1 MAGSDKTQ
9 KLKLDDY
16 DSFEDEFAFWPLNL
30 VLIILGASVLVV
42 SFRYLDM
49 HDERILYNPWT
60 YGIVTPIALLAF
72 GVLLRTLVSR
82 IIQKSMQMAF
92 LLSLLVH
99 LFLLVGAMNVVLSR
113 LWPDFLDKLAKER
126 HALKRESLQA
136 PQYHRV
142 TSTKQK
148 GARPDH
154 LKHLPTQ
161 HEATEVESQKLAMN
175 LAESALNNLVS
186 PVPKVERSANPHVI
200 EQNRPS
206 PAMPSA
212 SESAAS
218 LSRSELQNSLQTNN
232 PQQMEVPRSEP
243 APQLS
248 ASSTSTNRSRSES
261 RTQSAQVNA
270 QSQRSPSSSS
280 SLTRNELREL
290 SSPRAQRSSQLQK
303 SLSQSASSRTSQV
316 PVPRQRQQ
324 DSTSTAMQPSETG
337 SRTSRNSANAS
348 SPNLLT
354 RSQPQQNN
362 QPRLTSP
369 NVPRRNDQRMVPQAT
384 VGQFAN
390 AFERDTAGGQAG
402 PPAPSSLPV
411 RGTESFAGEQVGPA
425 ELQASTAQSS
435 RQGASGRSSSSN
447 ATVGLPQAPI
457 WSGAP
462 SMAGGVSG
470 RSPSQ
475 VAADAT
481 GGDAAGSDV
490 AGMVGSGKTMQRSR
504 TGLQGIVGPMS
515 APNAPEGTMASGETT
530 GSSGSSLASNS
541 AATGTSRGSRGQGAD
556 LSPQSFGSADSGG
569 QSGPRSDVGSALG
582 AMARNERGAADGSGQ
597 ESGANA
603 SGSSPMQRSS
613 TSGGAPTLG
622 QISVPGLGQLAE
634 SSGGATSGDAVRQA
648 ASSRESRRK
657 GGSTSNLLAI
667 NEPLGAGGIAKAG
680 LRGGELLPRRN
691 DFARDTR
698 LTDLET
704 QRFARRDVGG
714 PLAAGRISIP
724 KPAFQQRVERLKE
737 REANEETSA
746 EPQTELAIERGLAFL
761 ARHQREDGSWRLQ
774 DFDTEVLMTS
784 DTAAT
789 GLALL
794 AFQGAGYTHK
804 DFKYAEVC
812 EKAIQFLRE
821 RQKTNGDLYIPQNP
835 ASDQNAWLYSHGIA
849 AIAMCE
855 AYGMTQDPELR
866 DPAQRAVDFIAT
878 SQDKRRGGWR
888 YSPGVG
894 SDTSVSGWFMM
905 ALMSAK
911 LAGLQVDESV
921 LVRLRGYLELSQ
933 DPAGNEHLYRYNPYA
948 ADNDVQGHGLR
959 PTSVMTSVGLLMRL
973 YTGWGRDEPAM
984 QAGAE
989 HLLQNLPAEGTV
1001 KQSKRDTYYW
1011 YYATQ
1016 VMFHMGGETWD
1027 TWHDELYPMLI
1038 NNQVIQGQY
1047 EGSWNPVSPTPD
1059 LWARY
1064 GGRLYV
1070 TTMNLL
1076 SLEVTYRHLPLYEAT
1091 GFLEQ

>member
-1 MAGSDKTQ
+1 MAGLDKTQ
-9 KLKLDDY
+9 KLKLDNY

-30 VLIILGASVLVV
+30 VLIILGACVLVV

-49 HDERILYNPWT
+49 RDERILYNPWT
-60 YGIVTPIALLAF
+60 YGIVTPIALLAL

-99 LFLLVGAMNVVLSR
+99 LFLLVGAMNVALSR

-154 LKHLPTQ
+154 LRHLPTQ

-186 PVPKVERSANPHVI
+186 PLPKVERSANPHVI

-218 LSRSELQNSLQTNN
+218 LSRSELQNSLQTNS

-248 ASSTSTNRSRSES
+248 ASSASANRSRSES

-270 QSQRSPSSSS
+270 QYEWSSSSSS

-290 SSPRAQRSSQLQK
+290 SSPRTQRSSQLQK
-303 SLSQSASSRTSQV
+303 SLSQSASNRTSQV

-324 DSTSTAMQPSETG
+324 KSRTAMQPSAVA
-337 SRTSRNSANAS
+337 SRTSRTSANAS
-348 SPNLLT
+348 SQNMLT

-369 NVPRRNDQRMVPQAT
+369 NIPRRSDQRMVPQAT

-411 RGTESFAGEQVGPA
+411 QGAESFAGEQVGPA

-435 RQGASGRSSSSN
+435 RQGTSGRSSSSN
-447 ATVGLPQAPI
+447 ATVGLPKAPS
-457 WSGAP
+457 WSGSP

-490 AGMVGSGKTMQRSR
+490 AGMAGSGKTVRRSQ

-515 APNAPEGTMASGETT
+515 APNAPEGIMTSGETT

-541 AATGTSRGSRGQGAD
+541 AAIGTMRGSRGQGAD
-556 LSPQSFGSADSGG
+556 LSVQSFGSADSGG

-582 AMARNERGAADGSGQ
+582 AMARNERVAAGGSGQ
-597 ESGANA
+597 ESEANA
-603 SGSSPMQRSS
+603 SGLSPMQRSS

-622 QISVPGLGQLAE
+622 PISIPGFGRLAE
-634 SSGGATSGDAVRQA
+634 SGGDAMSGDAVRQA
-648 ASSRESRRK
+648 ASSRESRRQ
-657 GGSTSNLLAI
+657 GGSTSNLLVI
-667 NEPLGAGGIAKAG
+667 NEPVGAGGIAKTG

-691 DFARDTR
+691 DFARGTR
-698 LTDLET
+698 LTDMEM
-704 QRFARRDVGG
+704 QRFAKRDVGG

-774 DFDTEVLMTS
+774 DFETEVLMTS

-812 EKAIQFLRE
+812 ENAIQFLRE

-855 AYGMTQDPELR
+855 AYGMTQDSELR

-933 DPAGNEHLYRYNPYA
+933 DPAGNEHLYRYNPFA
-948 ADNDVQGHGLR
+948 ANNEVQGHGLR
-959 PTSVMTSVGLLMRL
+959 PTSVMTSVGMLMRL

-984 QAGAE
+984 QDGAKY
-989 HLLQNLPAEGTV
+989 LLQNLPAEGTV

-1076 SLEVTYRHLPLYEAT
+1076 SLEVSYRHLPLYEAT
-1091 GFLEQ
+1091 GFSEQ